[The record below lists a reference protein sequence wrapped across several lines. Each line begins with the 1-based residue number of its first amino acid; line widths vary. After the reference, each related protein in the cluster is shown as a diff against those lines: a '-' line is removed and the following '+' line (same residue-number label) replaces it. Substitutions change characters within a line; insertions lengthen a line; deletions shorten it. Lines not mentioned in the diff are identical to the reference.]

1 LRPPGK
7 YDNLDG
13 DLGIAVSSHEHL
25 EHSQPQQILRWAIE
39 TFGDRLAFVTSFQ
52 NTGMVILDMAARIS
66 SSIRVITLDTG
77 RLPEETHKM
86 VDIVRERYGFQ
97 VETVFPDAAE
107 VEAMVRLYGQNLFYR
122 STALR
127 ELCCEVRK
135 VRPLERKLQEFAAWV
150 TGLRRSQGGARAG
163 LNKVEEV
170 NGRLKISPLADWTR
184 DQVEAYLREH
194 NVPQHPLYA
203 LGYTSIG
210 CAPCTRPVADGE
222 PERAGRWWWEQDAA
236 KECGIHFS
244 PAGKVR
250 RELDITLETLL
261 RGANA

>member
-1 LRPPGK
+1 MRDYG
-7 YDNLDG
+7 
-13 DLGIAVSSHEHL
+13 HL
-25 EHSQPQQILRWAIE
+25 EALPAQQILRWAIE

-52 NTGMVILDMAARIS
+52 NTGMVILDMVSKIS
-66 SSIRVITLDTG
+66 TSVRVITLDTG

-86 VDIVRERYGFQ
+86 ADIVRERYGFR

-107 VEAMVRLYGQNLFYR
+107 VEAMVRTYGQNLFYK

-135 VRPLERKLQEFAAWV
+135 VRPLERKLREFDAWV
-150 TGLRRSQGGARAG
+150 TGLRRSQGGSRAG
-163 LNKVEEV
+163 LRKVEEV
-170 NGRLKISPLADWTR
+170 NGRLKLSPLADWTR
-184 DQVEAYLREH
+184 EAVDAYLRAH
-194 NVPQHPLYA
+194 DVPQHPLYA

-210 CAPCTRPVADGE
+210 CAPCTRPVLEGE
-222 PERAGRWWWEQDAA
+222 PERAGRWWWEQDAV

-244 PAGKVR
+244 PTGRVR
-250 RELDITLETLL
+250 RDIDVALETVL